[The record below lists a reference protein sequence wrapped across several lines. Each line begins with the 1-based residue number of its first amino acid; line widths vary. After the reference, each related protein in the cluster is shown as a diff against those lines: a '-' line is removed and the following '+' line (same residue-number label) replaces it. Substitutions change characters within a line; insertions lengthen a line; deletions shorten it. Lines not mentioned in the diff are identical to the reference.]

1 MSKNWCTKGARESFE
16 WDPGLWRLYLC
27 VIASWISPKFSSN
40 LRSHSRDLVISF
52 ESYILFLLFTL
63 ARSVCRWLCNLF
75 DTHNAR
81 HGFAQWTASK
91 YHWRN
96 SSPFST
102 GMGAHVLLVMII
114 RPNMPSHMPK
124 RSSAGFVHEGSL
136 ALPHGPLCFWY
147 LSSKFDHVHWKE
159 PPMGPKVRSADFA
172 GSNSQILTSERSNY
186 CSG

>member
-1 MSKNWCTKGARESFE
+1 MHQGCQGIIRVGSRSLEALFVCHRQLDLTEVFKQSSIPFKRSRHIIWIVYPFLAFHARPLS
-16 WDPGLWRLYLC
+16 
-27 VIASWISPKFSSN
+27 VS
-40 LRSHSRDLVISF
+40 
-52 ESYILFLLFTL
+52 L
-63 ARSVCRWLCNLF
+63 ALQPIWH
-75 DTHNAR
+75 THNAR

-159 PPMGPKVRSADFA
+159 APMGPKVRSADFA